1 MSDSIDQVFI
11 SAKQWLLSF
20 LAGAPDWLMQ
30 IASSLINIAALL
42 GVFLTLFALMS
53 VLERKILG
61 RIQNRYG
68 PNRVGP
74 FGLFQPVADGI
85 KMLIKEDIVPVRADK
100 IVHFLAPIMIAATAI
115 LALGV
120 IPYGRNMTPF
130 AIDGGILFFFAVGST
145 TELAVFM
152 AGWGSNNKFSMLGA
166 MRAIAQMVS
175 YELPLIIT
183 TLPVVMVV
191 GALSPDAIVAAQNG
205 YTFGFVPHWFVTTP
219 WGAAAFLLF
228 FVSGLV
234 ESNRT
239 PFDVPEGE
247 SEIVAGH
254 MTEYSGFKYATF
266 FMAEYFGMFAISGLA
281 VTLFLGGWQAP
292 IAGLQFIPSYLWF
305 FAKLGVLLFTFIWI
319 RGTLPRSR
327 VDQVMAFAWK
337 FMLPMAFTC
346 VVAAAVWH
354 YQGRGLAGWLWSLAV
369 VAIVYFGLSWF
380 LDTGKKFCHPH
391 LSLRRMNSAA
401 FLIIAIVTL
410 AGALAAAT
418 LPKLIHAA
426 LCLVVAFVGLAAFF
440 FLLGAEFVG
449 LVQVFV
455 YIGAVAVLIVFTI
468 LLTRRD
474 LDKPD
479 KFNWGGVVVAIAV
492 FGGLLWAIL
501 QTPSVAI
508 AAAQIPPL
516 TVKQIGEVLM
526 TNYIWPLQCVG
537 LLLTAALIGALVLV
551 MEEKGR

>member
-1 MSDSIDQVFI
+1 MSGGFLDQIFVR
-11 SAKQWLLSF
+11 AKALLLSP
-20 LAGAPDWLMQ
+20 LAGAPEWVLQ
-30 IASSLINIAALL
+30 IASSLINIFAVL
-42 GVFLTLFALMS
+42 GVFLTLFALIS

-61 RIQNRYG
+61 RMQNRYG

-100 IVHFLAPIMIAATAI
+100 IVHFLAPIIIAATAI

-120 IPYGRNMTPF
+120 VPYGRNMTPF

-191 GALSPDAIVAAQNG
+191 GALSPDTIVAAQSG
-205 YTFGFVPHWFVTTP
+205 YTFGLLPHWFVLTP
-219 WGAAAFLLF
+219 WGAAAFILF
-228 FVSGLV
+228 FISGLV

-281 VTLFLGGWQAP
+281 VTLFLGGWHAP
-292 IAGLQFIPSYLWF
+292 IGGLQFIPSYVWF
-305 FAKLGVLLFTFIWI
+305 FAKLSALLFVYIWL
-319 RGTLPRSR
+319 RGTLPRTR
-327 VDQVMAFAWK
+327 IDQIMNFAWK

-346 VVAAAVWH
+346 IVAAAVWH
-354 YQGRGLAGWLWSLAV
+354 YQGRGLYGWLWSLAV
-369 VAIVYFGLSWF
+369 ITIVYIALSWL
-380 LDTGKKFCHPH
+380 LDTRKKF
-391 LSLRRMNSAA
+391 
-401 FLIIAIVTL
+401 
-410 AGALAAAT
+410 AT
-418 LPKLIHAA
+418 RTYR
-426 LCLVVAFVGLAAFF
+426 F
-440 FLLGAEFVG
+440 AE
-449 LVQVFV
+449 
-455 YIGAVAVLIVFTI
+455 
-468 LLTRRD
+468 
-474 LDKPD
+474 
-479 KFNWGGVVVAIAV
+479 
-492 FGGLLWAIL
+492 
-501 QTPSVAI
+501 
-508 AAAQIPPL
+508 
-516 TVKQIGEVLM
+516 
-526 TNYIWPLQCVG
+526 
-537 LLLTAALIGALVLV
+537 
-551 MEEKGR
+551 

>member
-1 MSDSIDQVFI
+1 MSGDFLDQIFVR
-11 SAKQWLLSF
+11 AKQMLLSP
-20 LAGAPDWLMQ
+20 LTGAPEWVMQ
-30 IASSLINIAALL
+30 IASSLLNIGAVL
-42 GVFLTLFALMS
+42 GVFLTLFALIS

-61 RIQNRYG
+61 RMQNRYG

-85 KMLIKEDIVPVRADK
+85 KMLIKEDIVPIRADK
-100 IVHFLAPIMIAATAI
+100 VVHFLAPIMIAATAI

-130 AIDGGILFFFAVGST
+130 SIDGGILFFFAVGSA
-145 TELAVFM
+145 TELGVFM

-183 TLPVVMVV
+183 VLPVIMIV
-191 GALSPDAIVAAQNG
+191 GSLSADAIVAAQDG
-205 YTFGFVPHWFVTTP
+205 YVFAGLVPHWFVFTP
-219 WGAAAFLLF
+219 WGGAAFILF

-266 FMAEYFGMFAISGLA
+266 FLAEYIGMFAISGLGI
-281 VTLFLGGWQAP
+281 TLFLGGWQAP
-292 IAGLQFIPSYLWF
+292 FAGLQFVPSYLWF
-305 FAKLGVLLFTFIWI
+305 FAKLGVLLFIFIWI

-346 VVAAAVWH
+346 VVAAAIWH

-380 LDTGKKFCHPH
+380 LDAGKKF
-391 LSLRRMNSAA
+391 
-401 FLIIAIVTL
+401 
-410 AGALAAAT
+410 
-418 LPKLIHAA
+418 
-426 LCLVVAFVGLAAFF
+426 
-440 FLLGAEFVG
+440 
-449 LVQVFV
+449 
-455 YIGAVAVLIVFTI
+455 
-468 LLTRRD
+468 
-474 LDKPD
+474 
-479 KFNWGGVVVAIAV
+479 
-492 FGGLLWAIL
+492 
-501 QTPSVAI
+501 
-508 AAAQIPPL
+508 
-516 TVKQIGEVLM
+516 
-526 TNYIWPLQCVG
+526 
-537 LLLTAALIGALVLV
+537 
-551 MEEKGR
+551 